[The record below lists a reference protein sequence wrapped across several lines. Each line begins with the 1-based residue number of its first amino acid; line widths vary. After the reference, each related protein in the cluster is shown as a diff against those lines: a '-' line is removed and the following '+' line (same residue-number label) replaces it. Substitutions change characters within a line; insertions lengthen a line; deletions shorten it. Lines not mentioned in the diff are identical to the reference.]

1 MAGEWADSTVGD
13 VFDLVNGYA
22 FKSADFIEQGIPVI
36 KIKNVKAGEFSE
48 HEFAYVSREF
58 LGKRGE
64 KLAQFGDLLISMSGN
79 RHDGSPET
87 WVGKVAQFRKT
98 GNYFINQRVGAL
110 RVKKLATI
118 DSRFASY
125 VLSSR
130 SYQELFIAIATSSGG
145 QANLSPSQILG
156 AHFRYP
162 PLSEQRAIAHILGTL
177 DDKIELNRRRNQTLE
192 AMARALFKDWFVDFG
207 PVRAKMEGQE
217 PYLPAD
223 LWQLFPDRLDD
234 EGMPEGW
241 SERPLDE
248 IADFLNGL
256 ALQKFP
262 ATDPDD
268 SLPVIKIAELRN
280 GVSAKSDRASREVP
294 AKYIIKDGDFL
305 FSWSG
310 SLLAKFWTEGEGAL
324 NQHLFK
330 VTSESYPIWFVSHW
344 VHHHLEAFQAIA
356 ASKATTMGHIQRGHL
371 KAAMTLCPPE
381 NVLERLGVVMAPLV
395 EQSIHNELESR
406 SLAQLRDTLLPKL
419 ISGELRIADAE
430 QFIARSA

>member
-1 MAGEWADSTVGD
+1 MGCEEVALSKLLCAVVDNRGKTCPTATTGIPLIATNCVRNDLLYPTYEKARFVSQETHDSWFRGHPEPGDILFVNKATPGRVCLAPEPVDFCIAQDMVALRADERRVYPRYLFAALRSPIVQKRIEQMHVGSLIPHFKKGD
-13 VFDLVNGYA
+13 FDKLLVPIPVRRDQEFIGDTYFDL
-22 FKSADFIEQGIPVI
+22 
-36 KIKNVKAGEFSE
+36 
-48 HEFAYVSREF
+48 
-58 LGKRGE
+58 
-64 KLAQFGDLLISMSGN
+64 
-79 RHDGSPET
+79 
-87 WVGKVAQFRKT
+87 
-98 GNYFINQRVGAL
+98 
-110 RVKKLATI
+110 
-118 DSRFASY
+118 
-125 VLSSR
+125 SSK
-130 SYQELFIAIATSSGG
+130 
-145 QANLSPSQILG
+145 P
-156 AHFRYP
+156 
-162 PLSEQRAIAHILGTL
+162 
-177 DDKIELNRRRNQTLE
+177 ELNRRRNQTLE

-207 PVRAKMEGQE
+207 PVRAKMEGRE

-234 EGMPEGW
+234 EGKPEGW

-262 ATDPDD
+262 ATDLGD

-310 SLLAKFWTEGEGAL
+310 SLLATFWTQGEGAL

-330 VTSESYPIWFVSHW
+330 VSSESYPMWFVSHW
-344 VHHHLEAFQAIA
+344 VHHHLEEFQAIA

-371 KAAMTLCPPE
+371 KAAMTLCPPGE
-381 NVLERLGVVMAPLV
+381 MLERLGVVMAPLV

-406 SLAQLRDTLLPKL
+406 TLAQLRDTLLPKL
-419 ISGELRIADAE
+419 ISGELRIADPE
-430 QFIARSA
+430 RFIEERAG